1 METYNFIVK
10 HWVEIVAIYTGLVTI
25 ASIIVKWTKTL
36 KDDNIVLPIIKIL
49 AKIALNR
56 NIDDKA
62 LRDKDM
68 VIDEMEHL
76 NG

>member
-1 METYNFIVK
+1 MDAYDWVVK

>member
-1 METYNFIVK
+1 MDAYDWVVK

-62 LRDKDM
+62 LRDKDF
-68 VIDEMEHL
+68 IIEETKNL

>member
-1 METYNFIVK
+1 MGTYDWIVK
-10 HWVEIVAIYTGLVTI
+10 HWVEISAIITGIMAL
-25 ASIIVKWTKTL
+25 ASAIVKLTPTL
-36 KDDNIVLPIIKIL
+36 RDDNIVLPIIKIL

-62 LRDKDM
+62 LRDKDF
-68 VIDEMEHL
+68 IIEETKNL